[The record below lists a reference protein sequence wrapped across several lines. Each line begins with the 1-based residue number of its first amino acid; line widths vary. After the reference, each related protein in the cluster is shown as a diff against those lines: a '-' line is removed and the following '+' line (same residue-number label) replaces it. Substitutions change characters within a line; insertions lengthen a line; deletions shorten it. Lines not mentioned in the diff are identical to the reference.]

1 MLQNSQIREDCAARD
16 NLADS
21 LGAGR
26 EGRLARSSAIWLAS
40 PWTPKNVWRNL
51 PTLSSWPQYTEQS
64 RVGNDLTGYAGTLY
78 VDKGYVCNGKK
89 SRLKFRV

>member
-26 EGRLARSSAIWLAS
+26 EGRLARSSAIWLALGLLRMCGGTCPHSAAGLSTQNS
-40 PWTPKNVWRNL
+40 PGL
-51 PTLSSWPQYTEQS
+51 EMI
-64 RVGNDLTGYAGTLY
+64 
-78 VDKGYVCNGKK
+78 
-89 SRLKFRV
+89 